1 VLAAFAI
8 AAVALAMDPFSSAPA
23 QAPVSTSI
31 PVPPPTTPPPP
42 PPPPPSSVAPVVEQ
56 PQVVAPPRGEI
67 KKPKGPG
74 NNNGKGPGNG
84 KRD

>member
-23 QAPVSTSI
+23 QAPVSTST

-42 PPPPPSSVAPVVEQ
+42 PPSSAVTPVIEQ
-56 PQVVAPPRGEI
+56 PREAGPPKNEF

-74 NNNGKGPGNG
+74 NNNGKGNGNGHG